1 MKSVRNR
8 VKKYSLQSQR
18 KIPFF
23 RTEELLRENGFVLTE
38 KNKNCLYL
46 NGGSESIKHFFVK
59 ALIFKILRDR
69 GRQVGTEVE
78 VNGGIVDVLDLENM
92 IAYEVE
98 TNLTKEKIID
108 KIYCLHGLRDVFFI
122 DTKEVSSDLYE
133 AEKYLKEKVV

>member
-1 MKSVRNR
+1 VR
-8 VKKYSLQSQR
+8 KYSLQSQR

-59 ALIFKILRDR
+59 SLIFKILRDR

-108 KIYCLHGLRDVFFI
+108 KISCLHGLRDVFFI